1 MTTNPHEP
9 YFHPRANATQ
19 LTHPHL
25 AQLQTHT
32 RRALERHR
40 TLAVQRDARNLRPA
54 LNGLRTALASATLLV
69 QEIRQAGLPHNQE
82 IALLTETLDLLHS
95 LAGEA
100 QTAIALEE
108 RIGAVTGQPVT
119 LLATCFAWQEH
130 VQNSLEQLGT
140 HDKAYVVARL
150 HGVQPGAGILD
161 AAVEALLAELAGV
174 DFCFADEEQR
184 KKQKTA

>member
-1 MTTNPHEP
+1 MTTNAHEP
-9 YFHPRANATQ
+9 FFHPRAYATH

-25 AQLQTHT
+25 AQLQTHA

-40 TLAVQRDARNLRPA
+40 TLATLRSARDQRPA

-95 LAGEA
+95 LADEA
-100 QTAIALEE
+100 QAAIALEE
-108 RIGAVTGQPVT
+108 RVGAVTGQPVG

-130 VQNSLEQLGT
+130 IQNTLEQLST
-140 HDKAYVVARL
+140 HDKAYVVAKL
-150 HGVQPGAGILD
+150 HCPQPGAGTLD
-161 AAVEALLAELAGV
+161 STVETLLAELAGV
-174 DFCFADEEQR
+174 DFSLADEEHRQSL
-184 KKQKTA
+184 KAA